1 MSNGPMVRYVGFA
14 VKSLVREYTFSVGDG
29 GNQREFTLNIE
40 NEAFLSHRA
49 RYQDAPAI
57 CALRLNAELAAHSN
71 QPPDSHFAIT
81 TSELESYQN
90 ARKPAVATS
99 PYGRKPQGDF

>member
-1 MSNGPMVRYVGFA
+1 MSNDPIVRYVGFA
-14 VKSLVREYTFSVGDG
+14 VKPLVREYTFSVRDA
-29 GNQREFTLNIE
+29 GNQREFTLNIA
-40 NEAFLSHRA
+40 NEAFLSHHA

-81 TSELESYQN
+81 PSELESYQKS
-90 ARKPAVATS
+90 RKPAVSAS

>member
-1 MSNGPMVRYVGFA
+1 MSSGPIVRYVGFA
-14 VKSLVREYTFSVGDG
+14 VKPLVREYTFSVRDG
-29 GNQREFTLNIE
+29 GNQREFTLNIA

-57 CALRLNAELAAHSN
+57 CALRLSAELAANSN

-81 TSELESYQN
+81 PSELESYQKS
-90 ARKPAVATS
+90 RKSAVTAG
-99 PYGRKPQGDF
+99 PYGRKSQGDF